1 MAGCLNKKARIND
14 LFKKSD
20 KNTKMKKIIS
30 LLLLLVLIVGCKDEL
45 FSPPKD
51 ANGNIIFHGVSSST
65 TTGVSTLDAQFSIT
79 ATLPN
84 AKSGDVM
91 NIECLQL
98 QIPAGSTSTSTQLL
112 PLAGTQK
119 TATVGSDLKATITYT
134 RAEAKLVNLN
144 DYVVVAFN
152 GLTDYATQRVTL
164 VAAVTSSKPA
174 VTKSAN
180 SIIELDVARTAETA
194 FFNVKVTPKSATYT
208 GTLVVTRKNGA
219 TAPSVTVTGSPFANA
234 ATFLVPIT
242 GTDFAVGKDTMI
254 YSFSAT
260 MGALTEVLKYT
271 VIVRDP
277 YFYLKKTGVTLA
289 LGTSSAGRNLLI
301 NTAVAENAATANLAV
316 LGTLILKGGSAWV
329 AAGHTISFVP
339 STLAMYDLNNTVTTI
354 AAFNAGTPTA
364 TADPIGGTGVYI
376 YKMVNGPTPADIYYG
391 MIKVTNVLPGVSVTM
406 EYRIGDQYAHL
417 LVIK

>member
-1 MAGCLNKKARIND
+1 
-14 LFKKSD
+14 
-20 KNTKMKKIIS
+20 
-30 LLLLLVLIVGCKDEL
+30 LLVLIVGCKNEL

-51 ANGNIIFHGVSSST
+51 ANGNIIFYSVSSTT
-65 TTGVSTLDAQFSIT
+65 TTGVSTLDAQFSVT

-91 NIECLQL
+91 NVECLQL

-119 TATVGSDLKATITYT
+119 TSTVGSDLKTSITYT
-134 RAEAKLVNLN
+134 RTEAKLVKLG
-144 DYVVVAFN
+144 DYITVCFN
-152 GLTDYATQRVTL
+152 GLTDYAKQRVDL

-208 GTLVVTRKNGA
+208 GTLVVTRKNGKL
-219 TAPSVTVTGSPFANA
+219 APSVTVTGSPFANA
-234 ATFLVPIT
+234 ATFMVPIT

-260 MGALTEVLKYT
+260 MAGLTEVLSYT

-289 LGTSSAGRNLLI
+289 LGTSTAGRNLLT
-301 NTAVAENAATANLAV
+301 NTAVAENAATANIAV
-316 LGTLILKGGSAWV
+316 LGTLILKGGSVWV